1 MKAANM
7 QKAIAWAF
15 LPVAVLLTISS
26 FLVTRHMGGSVAAME
41 VAITLPTVVA
51 LVLAMWLE
59 RRMPHNA
66 DWNTPRGDAL
76 TNWLSFGVLAGVVQ
90 PLLKVL
96 LPLLV
101 VAVVGSTTPTS
112 SLFPTGLP
120 FALQVLLA
128 TLLAELANY
137 WVHRWHH
144 TQRALWWLH
153 ALHHGSQRLYSINN
167 FRTHPVEYA
176 VKTVVSLLPLMLLG
190 TPADVMLGYIAITQ
204 PVLMLQHV
212 NLQLRH
218 GLMNYIF
225 STNTLHRWHHST
237 QPQEGNTNYGSA
249 LVLWDQVFGTFY
261 HPKDKTDPTHVGLYE
276 GSRYQ
281 PRASFAAQVLSM
293 FSPQCCKA

>member
-1 MKAANM
+1 MK
-7 QKAIAWAF
+7 KAISWAF
-15 LPVAVLLTISS
+15 LPATLLLTVSS

-41 VAITLPTVVA
+41 LSITLPTVAA
-51 LVLAMWLE
+51 LVVAMWLE
-59 RRMPHNA
+59 RRMPYKP

-101 VAVVGSTTPTS
+101 IALVGNATPS
-112 SLFPTGLP
+112 ASLFPTDLP

-128 TLLAELANY
+128 ILLAELSNY
-137 WVHRWHH
+137 WVHRLHH

-153 ALHHGSQRLYSINN
+153 ALHHGSERLYSINN

-176 VKTVVSLLPLMLLG
+176 VKTVLSLLPLMLLG
-190 TPADVMLGYIAITQ
+190 APVDVLLGYVAVTQ
-204 PVLMLQHV
+204 PVLMLQHL
-212 NLQLRH
+212 NLPLQH
-218 GLMNYIF
+218 GWLNYIF
-225 STNTLHRWHHST
+225 STNTLHRWHHSA
-237 QPQEGNTNYGSA
+237 QPHEGNTNYGSA
-249 LVLWDQVFGTFY
+249 LVIWDQIFGTFY
-261 HPKDKTDPTHVGLYE
+261 YPKDKTEPVDIGLYP

-281 PRASFAAQVLSM
+281 PRASFASQVLSM

>member
-1 MKAANM
+1 M

-15 LPVAVLLTISS
+15 LPAAVLLTISS

-41 VAITLPTVVA
+41 LAITVPTVTA

-59 RRMPHNA
+59 RRLPHNP
-66 DWNTPRGDAL
+66 DWNTPRCDAL
-76 TNWLSFGVLAGVVQ
+76 TNWLSFGVLVAVLQ

-101 VAVVGSTTPTS
+101 IAFVGSTSPAAD
-112 SLFPTGLP
+112 LFPIDLP
-120 FALQVLLA
+120 FAQQVLLA
-128 TLLAELANY
+128 TLLAELTSY
-137 WVHRWHH
+137 WVHRLHH
-144 TQRALWWLH
+144 TVRHLWWLH
-153 ALHHGSQRLYSINN
+153 ALHHGSERLYSINN

-176 VKTVVSLLPLMLLG
+176 AKTVLSLLPLMLLG
-190 TPADVMLGYIAITQ
+190 APADVMLGYVALTQ

-212 NLQLRH
+212 NLPLRH
-218 GLMNYIF
+218 GWLNYIF

-249 LVLWDQVFGTFY
+249 LVLWDQMFGTFY
-261 HPKDKTDPTHVGLYE
+261 HPKDKTEPANVGLYA

-293 FSPQCCKA
+293 FSPKCCKA

>member
-1 MKAANM
+1 M
-7 QKAIAWAF
+7 QKIIALVF
-15 LPVAVLLTISS
+15 LPAVLLLSVSS
-26 FLVTRHMGGSVAAME
+26 FLVTRHMGGSLAAME
-41 VAITLPTVVA
+41 LAITLPTLAA
-51 LVLAMWLE
+51 LGFAMWLE
-59 RRMPHNA
+59 LRMPHNP
-66 DWNTPRGDAL
+66 DWNTPRGDGA
-76 TNWLSFGVLAGVVQ
+76 TNWISFGVLAGVVQ
-90 PLLKVL
+90 PLLKML
-96 LPLLV
+96 MPLLV
-101 VAVVGSTTPTS
+101 IAVLDSAAPAH
-112 SLFPTGLP
+112 SLFPTELP

-137 WVHRWHH
+137 WVHRLHH

-153 ALHHGSQRLYSINN
+153 ALHHGSERLYSINN

-190 TPADVMLGYIAITQ
+190 APADVLLGYVAITQ

-212 NLQLRH
+212 NLPLRH
-218 GLMNYIF
+218 SFMNYIF

-261 HPKDKTDPTHVGLYE
+261 YPKDKAEPAKVGLYA

-281 PRASFAAQVLSM
+281 PRASFGAQVLSM

>member
-1 MKAANM
+1 MKAAHM
-7 QKAIAWAF
+7 QKTIAWAF
-15 LPVAVLLTISS
+15 LPAAVLLTISS

-41 VAITLPTVVA
+41 LAITVPTVVA
-51 LVLAMWLE
+51 LAVAMWLE
-59 RRMPHNA
+59 RRMPHNP

-90 PLLKVL
+90 PVLKVL

-101 VAVVGSTTPTS
+101 IALFSNTAPASG
-112 SLFPTGLP
+112 LFPTDLP

-137 WVHRWHH
+137 WVHRLHH

-153 ALHHGSQRLYSINN
+153 ALHHGSERLYSINN

-176 VKTVVSLLPLMLLG
+176 VKTVLSLLPLMLLG
-190 TPADVMLGYIAITQ
+190 VPADVMLGYVAITQ
-204 PVLMLQHV
+204 PVLVLQHV
-212 NLQLRH
+212 NLPLRH

-249 LVLWDQVFGTFY
+249 LAVWDQVFGTFY
-261 HPKDKTDPTHVGLYE
+261 YPKDKADPVTVGLYA

-281 PRASFAAQVLSM
+281 PRTSFAAQVMSM